1 MLGFLWKITYYPSRL
16 ISTSTPSIYKLP
28 ELCCSVSIDS
38 CTMCARDM
46 CALVTIETC
55 FISRKSQHLNKQQQN
70 LLYLIHSS
78 ISHHYMIT
86 CLITL
91 SLEPRWRKL
100 SVFWIPKGHSS
111 ELFMYTSYI
120 HDYVYS
126 HPLPSTF
133 NVFITYTKMR
143 SNMTTVLTL
152 N

>member
-1 MLGFLWKITYYPSRL
+1 MLGFLWKVTYYPSRL

-38 CTMCARDM
+38 CTMCAQDM
-46 CALVTIETC
+46 CTLVTIETC

-78 ISHHYMIT
+78 ISHHYDNLLGYIV
-86 CLITL
+86 
-91 SLEPRWRKL
+91 PRATMTQIEC
-100 SVFWIPKGHSS
+100 FWIPKGHSS